1 MKGFR
6 YVTGGLGLAC
16 AAWGGWLLLRQPE
29 PWRIAVWLGGA
40 VVVHDGFVA
49 PLVFAV
55 GALAAVAGVRLRG
68 VPRAALIVA
77 GSLTAIALPPLLR
90 PGVAANPTVLPLD
103 YPRNWL
109 LAMGTVALFTLADA
123 AGRALRHR
131 SGGGRSGRRSA
142 PQADSGSDREA

>member
-1 MKGFR
+1 M
-6 YVTGGLGLAC
+6 TGGLGLAL

-49 PLVFAV
+49 PLVIAI
-55 GALAAVAGVRLRG
+55 GALTAAAGPRRRG

-90 PGVAANPTVLPLD
+90 PGGVANPTVLPLD
-103 YPRNWL
+103 YLRNWL
-109 LAMGTVALFTLADA
+109 LALAAVALFTAVHAALSALSA
-123 AGRALRHR
+123 RIAPRRRAGRRA
-131 SGGGRSGRRSA
+131 
-142 PQADSGSDREA
+142 